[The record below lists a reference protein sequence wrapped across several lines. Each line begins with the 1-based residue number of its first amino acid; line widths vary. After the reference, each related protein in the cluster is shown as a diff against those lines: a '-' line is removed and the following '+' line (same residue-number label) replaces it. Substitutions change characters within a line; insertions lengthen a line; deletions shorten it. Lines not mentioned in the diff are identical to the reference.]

1 MKVIYKLA
9 LGCSWKTVHFTVCM
23 SRPQKIKEEK
33 VSRHHF
39 LIKGQEIGVLPW
51 ELLKSDQG
59 ARVPR
64 QDLGEGER

>member
-1 MKVIYKLA
+1 M
-9 LGCSWKTVHFTVCM
+9 HFTVCM